1 MYSQKTTVHNVAVSS
16 LSGCVVDRA
25 VVDTAWRVLQQQAV
39 PSEPGPLCSR
49 VTQHSQTLL
58 RAAPSCSFHSGLSF
72 IQCMFRNLSMLAHL
86 LTLFVSG
93 VVAYCLRNWG
103 FSRIHAHAGAWEV
116 EVGSREQ
123 AG

>member
-1 MYSQKTTVHNVAVSS
+1 MQPCDATQSNAAKSS
-16 LSGCVVDRA
+16 SF
-25 VVDTAWRVLQQQAV
+25 
-39 PSEPGPLCSR
+39 
-49 VTQHSQTLL
+49 LL
-58 RAAPSCSFHSGLSF
+58 FSFWIEFHSVYVQKSLHVGTSF
-72 IQCMFRNLSMLAHL
+72 D
-86 LTLFVSG
+86 FVSG